1 MKKKPLISI
10 IVPCYNVEPY
20 LKECLDSLINQTYK
34 NIEIII
40 INDGSTDKTKEI
52 IDTYSRKHD
61 IIHVIHQDNAGLS
74 EARNVGIKESSG
86 QFIALVDSDDSVSL
100 KFIEKLYVNIETDG
114 SDICVCGFN
123 NNVPNKKCIT
133 GQQALMHLLMEQE
146 NIDILAWNKLY
157 KKELFTEHNISYPK
171 GKIHED
177 NLTTYKLYSKA
188 KKISY
193 INESLYNYRI
203 REGSIMKTQKK
214 LEHLQAR
221 EQAARESIIYLKN
234 CDNEIRKAANT
245 SLLLAK
251 YAILDNAIRGSID
264 KKYKNQTIAWIRQ
277 HDDFKRKCKVTKKL
291 RFYNALIN
299 IANGIPYTIFRKII
313 HE

>member
-100 KFIEKLYVNIETDG
+100 KFIEKLYVNI
-114 SDICVCGFN
+114 I
-123 NNVPNKKCIT
+123 
-133 GQQALMHLLMEQE
+133 Q
-146 NIDILAWNKLY
+146 
-157 KKELFTEHNISYPK
+157 
-171 GKIHED
+171 
-177 NLTTYKLYSKA
+177 
-188 KKISY
+188 
-193 INESLYNYRI
+193 
-203 REGSIMKTQKK
+203 
-214 LEHLQAR
+214 
-221 EQAARESIIYLKN
+221 
-234 CDNEIRKAANT
+234 
-245 SLLLAK
+245 
-251 YAILDNAIRGSID
+251 
-264 KKYKNQTIAWIRQ
+264 
-277 HDDFKRKCKVTKKL
+277 
-291 RFYNALIN
+291 
-299 IANGIPYTIFRKII
+299 
-313 HE
+313 